1 LFVTGPFAQDALPP
15 AFQTALKSWTRHG
28 PPGLRVHWF
37 DDAAAQ
43 QWIATHAPQYA
54 DDYAVLVPGA
64 FKADLW
70 RLLVLYEHGGV
81 YADAGTT
88 LLAPLWQLAGG
99 ASLVFVRERPTRT
112 NKYHGYIWQGVLGA
126 TARHPVIAAAIDH
139 VVHNIRTR
147 VYGNNS
153 LCITGPGAVGAAV
166 KAALGPAARARGML
180 ADSGMWVPGHY
191 GDVHIFAY
199 ANGQG
204 RVETA
209 DGRLVVQTKT
219 PNYYKTM
226 YTAGRPPH
234 YSKLWKA
241 RAVYRDRLP

>member
-1 LFVTGPFAQDALPP
+1 LYATGPFAEDALPP
-15 AFQTALKSWTRHG
+15 EFKTALESWVRHG

-43 QWIATHAPQYA
+43 QWIAAHAPQYA

-81 YADAGTT
+81 YADTGTT

-99 ASLVFVRERPTRT
+99 ASLVFVREKPTLT
-112 NKYHGYIWQGVLGA
+112 NKYRGYIWQGVLGA
-126 TARHPVIAAAIDH
+126 TARHPVIGAVIDH
-139 VVHNIRTR
+139 VVQNIRDR
-147 VYGNNS
+147 VYGKNS

-166 KAALGPAARARGML
+166 QAALGSAARSRGML
-180 ADSGMWVPGHY
+180 STTGNWVPGHY
-191 GDVHIFAY
+191 GDVHILAHV
-199 ANGQG
+199 NG

-209 DGRLVVQTKT
+209 DGHLVVKMKT

-226 YTAGRPPH
+226 YTAARPPRYH
-234 YSKLWKA
+234 TLWKTKK
-241 RAVYRDRLP
+241 VYRDR